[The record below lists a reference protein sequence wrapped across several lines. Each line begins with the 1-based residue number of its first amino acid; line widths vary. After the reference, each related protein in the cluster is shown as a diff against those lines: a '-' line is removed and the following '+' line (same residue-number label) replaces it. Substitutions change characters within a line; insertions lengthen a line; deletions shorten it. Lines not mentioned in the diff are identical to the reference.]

1 MPVVPQYLGPDDDK
15 PGGLG
20 GQFCPTAYSK
30 LNKVERLSEVT
41 QDKTPRKNEKSEYF
55 VMRIRNDPEHTVR
68 SRTQRLT
75 S

>member
-30 LNKVERLSEVT
+30 LNKVERLSEDT
-41 QDKTPRKNEKSEYF
+41 QDKTPRKNDKSERVF
-55 VMRIRNDPEHTVR
+55 
-68 SRTQRLT
+68 
-75 S
+75 